1 MTTPFALPSA
11 SESLATKLTGDLP
24 AAIAVIEIQGPLVD
38 PWLSENWTP
47 ANGSQQL
54 SLNTIRYGN
63 LASQPIANSQQ
74 ASESVVVCKTAP
86 QRAEI
91 HCHGGSLAA
100 SCILDSLKQK
110 GFIVQSTSQW
120 LSKHITDETCA
131 QATHAL
137 LQAKTLKTTRIL
149 LDQYNGALSNAFQ
162 RIDSLIEQ
170 CKWSEAKRELQALQR
185 WESLGSHLTS
195 PFTVLLCGPPNV
207 GKSSLL
213 NRLLGYQRAIVH
225 EQAGTT
231 RDLLAEESSIGG
243 WPVRLLDSAGVR
255 QTQDGI
261 EQAGIERAIEA
272 SREADL
278 ILLLVDPAQGW
289 THEHERLAASLQTN
303 ISKCKIVQT
312 KCDTLSEKT
321 QTPSIRSSESID
333 ASIEHTVSDELDG
346 DTINVSAKTGEGI
359 EELMKRI
366 QTWLVP
372 DEPGAG
378 QGVPFHPSH
387 SERIAKLNASCPLN
401 ETTGINI

>member
-1 MTTPFALPSA
+1 M
-11 SESLATKLTGDLP
+11 
-24 AAIAVIEIQGPLVD
+24 
-38 PWLSENWTP
+38 
-47 ANGSQQL
+47 
-54 SLNTIRYGN
+54 
-63 LASQPIANSQQ
+63 
-74 ASESVVVCKTAP
+74 VVCKTAP

-120 LSKHITDETCA
+120 LSKHITDETRA

-137 LQAKTLKTTRIL
+137 LQAKTLKTSRIL

-170 CKWSEAKRELQALQR
+170 CHWSEAKLELQALQR

-289 THEHERLAASLQTN
+289 THERERLAASLQTN

-321 QTPSIRSSESID
+321 QTPSIRNAESID
-333 ASIEHTVSDELDG
+333 ASIKHIVSDELAR

-387 SERIAKLNASCPLN
+387 SERIAKLNATCPLN
-401 ETTGINI
+401 ETTGINR

>member
-1 MTTPFALPSA
+1 MPTPFVLS
-11 SESLATKLTGDLP
+11 STSKSLATKLTGDLP

-38 PWLSENWTP
+38 TWLSENWNP
-47 ANGSQQL
+47 AHGSPLL

-63 LASQPIANSQQ
+63 LATSQQ

-100 SCILDSLKQK
+100 SCILDSLQQH
-110 GFIVQSTSQW
+110 GFLIQSTSQW
-120 LSKHITDETCA
+120 LSQHQPDEIRA
-131 QATHAL
+131 QAAHTL
-137 LQAKTLKTTRIL
+137 LHAKTLKTTRIL
-149 LDQYNGALSNAFQ
+149 LDQFNGALSNAFQ
-162 RIDSLIEQ
+162 RIESLIDQ
-170 CKWSEAKRELQALQR
+170 GNWTDAQRELQALQQ
-185 WESLGSHLTS
+185 WESLGSHLTN
-195 PFTVLLCGPPNV
+195 PYTVLLCGPPNV

-255 QTQDGI
+255 QTHDGI
-261 EQAGIERAIEA
+261 EQAGIERAIDA

-278 ILLLVDPAQGW
+278 ILLLVDPSQGW
-289 THEHERLAASLQTN
+289 TDEHERLAEALQTN

-312 KCDTLSEKT
+312 KYDMLADTT
-321 QTPSIRSSESID
+321 QAPSIRRSETSD
-333 ASIEHTVSDELDG
+333 ATNEATNEA
-346 DTINVSAKTGEGI
+346 TIVSAKTGEGI

-372 DEPGAG
+372 TEPGAG
-378 QGVPFHPSH
+378 QGVPFLPCHRD
-387 SERIAKLNASCPLN
+387 RIAKLNAVCR
-401 ETTGINI
+401 

>member
-1 MTTPFALPSA
+1 MPTPFVLSPT

-38 PWLSENWTP
+38 TWLAEYWKP
-47 ANGSQQL
+47 AHGSPLL
-54 SLNTIRYGN
+54 SLNTIRYGS
-63 LASQPIANSQQ
+63 LATSQQ

-86 QRAEI
+86 HRAEI

-100 SCILDSLKQK
+100 SCILDSLQK
-110 GFIVQSTSQW
+110 HGFLIQSTSQW
-120 LSKHITDETCA
+120 LSQHQPDEIRA
-131 QATHAL
+131 QAAHIL
-137 LQAKTLKTTRIL
+137 LHAKTLRTTRIL
-149 LDQYNGALSNAFQ
+149 LDQFNGALSNAFQ
-162 RIDSLIEQ
+162 RIENLIDQ
-170 CKWSEAKRELQALQR
+170 GNWTDAQSELQALQQ
-185 WESLGSHLTS
+185 WESLGSHLTN
-195 PFTVLLCGPPNV
+195 PYTVLLCGPPNV

-255 QTQDGI
+255 QTHDGI

-278 ILLLVDPAQGW
+278 ILLLVDPSQGW
-289 THEHERLAASLQTN
+289 TDEHERLAAALQTN

-312 KCDTLSEKT
+312 KCDMLADTT
-321 QTPSIRSSESID
+321 QAPSIHRSQTN
-333 ASIEHTVSDELDG
+333 AATNAA
-346 DTINVSAKTGEGI
+346 INVSAKTGEGI
-359 EELMKRI
+359 EELMKHV

-372 DEPGAG
+372 TEPGTG
-378 QGVPFHPSH
+378 QGVPFLPCHRDH
-387 SERIAKLNASCPLN
+387 IAKLNAVCR
-401 ETTGINI
+401 

>member
-1 MTTPFALPSA
+1 MPTPFVLSST

-38 PWLSENWTP
+38 AWLAENWNP
-47 ANGSQQL
+47 AHGSPLL

-63 LASQPIANSQQ
+63 LATSQQ

-86 QRAEI
+86 HRAEI

-100 SCILDSLKQK
+100 SCILDSLQQH
-110 GFIVQSTSQW
+110 GFLIQSTSQW
-120 LSKHITDETCA
+120 LSQHLPDEIRA
-131 QATHAL
+131 QAAHTL
-137 LQAKTLKTTRIL
+137 LHAKTLKTTRIL
-149 LDQYNGALSNAFQ
+149 LDQFNGALSDAFK
-162 RIDSLIEQ
+162 RIESLIDQ
-170 CKWSEAKRELQALQR
+170 GNWTDAQRELQALQQ
-185 WESLGSHLTS
+185 WESLGSHLTN
-195 PFTVLLCGPPNV
+195 PYTVLLCGPPNV

-255 QTQDGI
+255 QTHDGI
-261 EQAGIERAIEA
+261 EQAGIERAIDA

-278 ILLLVDPAQGW
+278 ILLLVDPSQGW
-289 THEHERLAASLQTN
+289 TNEHERLAEALQTN

-312 KCDTLSEKT
+312 KCDMLADTT
-321 QTPSIRSSESID
+321 QAPSIRRSETSE
-333 ASIEHTVSDELDG
+333 ATNEA
-346 DTINVSAKTGEGI
+346 TIVSAKTGEGI

-372 DEPGAG
+372 TEPGAG
-378 QGVPFHPSH
+378 QGVPFLPCHRD
-387 SERIAKLNASCPLN
+387 RIAKLNAVCR
-401 ETTGINI
+401 